1 MRIRAM
7 QLYFQ
12 LPPRLRSH
20 SAWPPLI
27 GLCILSFIIHHLPSN
42 SPPPP
47 VIQIQMINPLPES
60 ESYSELYSE
69 LYFPADPSSFS
80 SRVRPKESNVA
91 ERFPPKPKSRLGSFF
106 HLPTFESW
114 RARDDVDLDWGDG
127 DFKTYAAKTTT
138 GPASQSVVAQ
148 VSNAHNESRLS
159 SYSSDSR
166 MEGQEQVADN
176 YQSSEGLDNSYRAAA
191 MRHNQDK
198 HRGMTK
204 KKGKSKVK
212 AHRYRPDGLLEFV
225 PGGVHPIYELIRES
239 EKRWQEKLA
248 KASTTL
254 DDAVLEYFRRYHRA
268 PPKGFEHWWNY
279 VQIHEVQLPDE
290 YDQIF
295 HDIEPFWGMDP
306 AHVIEQQQIWE
317 HDDRVGS
324 YTIAVEDG
332 QVYLANDT
340 MKEGEAKIGSTRA
353 NGQVDIL
360 REVAPWLPDLRAT
373 YTAHDVPFQFLG
385 YDMRSEARDMA
396 AMNEYIDPT
405 MDFESKHRGW
415 SYACPATSPIV
426 THNFNERPNSS
437 SLWDQSKTFIWDHSK
452 SMDPC
457 LHPQHTYLNGFLKQ
471 YGIGPVPS
479 KSMVPAFAISTTHLH
494 ADILTVAPE
503 MWTENVG
510 IDPVWSK
517 KKHNTLLWRG
527 RNTGVDFNGDGWNIS
542 QRIRLVEAMNQR
554 EGYLEVLQST
564 LHPRDIVGPALNV
577 SRADLNDVLMDVG
590 FAGKAIQ
597 CPPEMCKLVEE
608 QYVYKEKTS
617 IQDANE
623 WKYILDVDGNGWS
636 ARFKRLMTTNS
647 LIFKS
652 TIFPEWFTDRVQ
664 PWVHFVPVKV
674 DYTDLY
680 DILYFFHGTHDGTAA
695 HDGLAEKI
703 ATAGKEWSLKYW
715 RKEDMVAY
723 MLMLE
728 YARVMSYDREEASF
742 KWADVDGDL
751 DDQEEKLQV
760 DPEAEIET
768 EFEFAEP

>member
-1 MRIRAM
+1 
-7 QLYFQ
+7 
-12 LPPRLRSH
+12 
-20 SAWPPLI
+20 
-27 GLCILSFIIHHLPSN
+27 
-42 SPPPP
+42 
-47 VIQIQMINPLPES
+47 MINPLPES

-176 YQSSEGLDNSYRAAA
+176 YQPSEGLDNSYRAAA

-373 YTAHDVPFQFLG
+373 
-385 YDMRSEARDMA
+385 
-396 AMNEYIDPT
+396 
-405 MDFESKHRGW
+405 
-415 SYACPATSPIV
+415 
-426 THNFNERPNSS
+426 
-437 SLWDQSKTFIWDHSK
+437 
-452 SMDPC
+452 
-457 LHPQHTYLNGFLKQ
+457 Q

-723 MLMLE
+723 MF
-728 YARVMSYDREEASF
+728 RQEATSSTF
-742 KWADVDGDL
+742 NDSSGC
-751 DDQEEKLQV
+751 
-760 DPEAEIET
+760 
-768 EFEFAEP
+768 

>member
-1 MRIRAM
+1 
-7 QLYFQ
+7 
-12 LPPRLRSH
+12 
-20 SAWPPLI
+20 
-27 GLCILSFIIHHLPSN
+27 
-42 SPPPP
+42 
-47 VIQIQMINPLPES
+47 MINPLPES

-373 YTAHDVPFQFLG
+373 
-385 YDMRSEARDMA
+385 
-396 AMNEYIDPT
+396 
-405 MDFESKHRGW
+405 
-415 SYACPATSPIV
+415 
-426 THNFNERPNSS
+426 
-437 SLWDQSKTFIWDHSK
+437 
-452 SMDPC
+452 
-457 LHPQHTYLNGFLKQ
+457 Q

-723 MLMLE
+723 MF
-728 YARVMSYDREEASF
+728 RQEATSSTF
-742 KWADVDGDL
+742 NDSSGC
-751 DDQEEKLQV
+751 
-760 DPEAEIET
+760 
-768 EFEFAEP
+768 